1 MKVHP
6 GINLRETINRCLKFS
21 LGDVYDIII
30 NKPGVCYHDHLYDI
44 ATHHTEGEQAFGQAL
59 WGWCVNM
66 AARIAAV
73 TRHCMDGTEE
83 EFQDV
88 LRSFFVSFH
97 GNI

>member
-1 MKVHP
+1 MCMILLL
-6 GINLRETINRCLKFS
+6 INQVIYLSVCLS
-21 LGDVYDIII
+21 MRVLLLW
-30 NKPGVCYHDHLYDI
+30 N
-44 ATHHTEGEQAFGQAL
+44 AEGEQAFGQAL

-73 TRHCMDGTEE
+73 TRHCMNGTEE

-97 GNI
+97 GSIML

>member
-1 MKVHP
+1 M
-6 GINLRETINRCLKFS
+6 
-21 LGDVYDIII
+21 
-30 NKPGVCYHDHLYDI
+30 CYHNLSYDTV
-44 ATHHTEGEQAFGQAL
+44 THHTEGEQAFGQAL

-97 GNI
+97 DNI

>member
-1 MKVHP
+1 M
-6 GINLRETINRCLKFS
+6 C
-21 LGDVYDIII
+21 
-30 NKPGVCYHDHLYDI
+30 VCVMV
-44 ATHHTEGEQAFGQAL
+44 THEYTNVTYYIEGEQAFGQAL

-88 LRSFFVSFH
+88 LRSFFVCIH
-97 GNI
+97 Y

>member
-1 MKVHP
+1 MHVLLSW
-6 GINLRETINRCLKFS
+6 N
-21 LGDVYDIII
+21 
-30 NKPGVCYHDHLYDI
+30 
-44 ATHHTEGEQAFGQAL
+44 AEGEQAFGQAL

-73 TRHCMDGTEE
+73 TRHCMNGTEE

-97 GNI
+97 GSIML

>member
-30 NKPGVCYHDHLYDI
+30 NKPGVCYCNPFCDNI
-44 ATHHTEGEQAFGQAL
+44 THHTEGEQAFGQAL

-73 TRHCMDGTEE
+73 TRHCMNGTEE

-88 LRSFFVSFH
+88 LRSFFV
-97 GNI
+97 GYYENI

>member
-1 MKVHP
+1 MF
-6 GINLRETINRCLKFS
+6 TILS
-21 LGDVYDIII
+21 LISQVLYVTVTLGYDM
-30 NKPGVCYHDHLYDI
+30 L
-44 ATHHTEGEQAFGQAL
+44 HTIEGEQAFGQAL

-88 LRSFFVSFH
+88 LRSFFVSH
-97 GNI
+97 IHNITLQCI

>member
-1 MKVHP
+1 MCMILLL
-6 GINLRETINRCLKFS
+6 INQVIYLSVCLS
-21 LGDVYDIII
+21 MCVLLSW
-30 NKPGVCYHDHLYDI
+30 N
-44 ATHHTEGEQAFGQAL
+44 AEGEQAFGQAL

-73 TRHCMDGTEE
+73 TRHCMNGTEE

-97 GNI
+97 GSIML